1 MLLSRA
7 FKIQTAKVA
16 DAKKQI
22 AKDSKEATVES
33 LKDTFNML
41 PDDTLEDVTME
52 TFKSSASLEQ
62 RLEYLRRVEQDIK
75 EENEETEEAKTVREA
90 LEVWCPR
97 PTRTLHCHAS
107 AAIHTHRVSAA
118 TCLSCCLCELD
129 CCTINGGIVLPNAW

>member
-1 MLLSRA
+1 
-7 FKIQTAKVA
+7 
-16 DAKKQI
+16 
-22 AKDSKEATVES
+22 VES

-41 PDDTLEDVTME
+41 PDDTLEDVAME

-75 EENEETEEAKTVREA
+75 EENEETEV
-90 LEVWCPR
+90 
-97 PTRTLHCHAS
+97 HCHAS